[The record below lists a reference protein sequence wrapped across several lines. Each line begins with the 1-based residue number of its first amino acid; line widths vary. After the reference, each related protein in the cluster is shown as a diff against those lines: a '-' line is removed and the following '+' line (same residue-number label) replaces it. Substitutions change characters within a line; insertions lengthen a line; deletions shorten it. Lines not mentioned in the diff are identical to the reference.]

1 MVIESDEIAE
11 VGIDEQQRLYLQP
24 STLSFPLIYR
34 EAADVHWDAER
45 RRLHSSPPR
54 KWTYLQWFRH
64 ILNTVGPQRE
74 LRITP
79 ATKWVNVPLELRRE
93 IDEWLASKPAEPSLT
108 EQGRQQQDQARRER
122 NYHATQEPRLKAQ
135 ARELFMQG
143 HYAEVTRIESEIRY
157 PEFLSGSERRL
168 FDLARK
174 RQRER
179 DA

>member
-1 MVIESDEIAE
+1 MVVESDQIAE
-11 VGIDEQQRLYLQP
+11 IGIDEQQRLYLQP
-24 STLSFPLIYR
+24 STLSVPIIYR

-74 LRITP
+74 LRFTP
-79 ATKWVNVPLELRRE
+79 ATKWVNVPPELRRE
-93 IDEWLASKPAEPSLT
+93 IERWLASRSGVQPLT
-108 EQGRQQQDQARRER
+108 EQERQQQAEAQREL
-122 NYHATQEPRLKAQ
+122 NYRATQEPRLKAQ

-143 HYAEVTRIESEIRY
+143 QYAEVTRIESEIRY
-157 PEFLSGSERRL
+157 PEFLSASERRL